1 MGYSETDAT
10 ESRPTDCNWRP
21 LGKEKGMSETASEVN
36 QAPPVLPN
44 SKRDWLGAITGLA
57 IVCGGLAVLSIVFK
71 EAWLLFKTPPTVA
84 LNVQPGKPIDLA
96 SAFNAIVGVV
106 VKIILLI
113 IMAWLGSVIA
123 NRGIFLYSHSKPGRK
138 S

>member
-1 MGYSETDAT
+1 
-10 ESRPTDCNWRP
+10 
-21 LGKEKGMSETASEVN
+21 MSEIVSEAN
-36 QAPPVLPN
+36 GTPPVLPSN
-44 SKRDWLGAITGLA
+44 KRDWLGSIIGLA
-57 IVCGGLAVLSIVFK
+57 IVCFGLAILYTVFK
-71 EAWLLFKTPPTVA
+71 EAWSLFKTPPNVA

-106 VKIILLI
+106 VKIILLV

>member
-1 MGYSETDAT
+1 M
-10 ESRPTDCNWRP
+10 
-21 LGKEKGMSETASEVN
+21 LEKPIEIADTPEV
-36 QAPPVLPN
+36 VSYL
-44 SKRDWLGAITGLA
+44 KRDWLGSLVGLA
-57 IVCGGLAVLSIVFK
+57 IVTGGLAILYLVFK
-71 EAWLLFKTPPTVA
+71 EAWLLFKTPPNIA

-96 SAFNAIVGVV
+96 SAFNAITGVV
-106 VKIILLI
+106 VKIILLV

>member
-1 MGYSETDAT
+1 
-10 ESRPTDCNWRP
+10 
-21 LGKEKGMSETASEVN
+21 MSETASEAN
-36 QAPPVLPN
+36 QTSPVITN
-44 SKRDWLGAITGLA
+44 AKRDWLGSVIGLT
-57 IVCGGLAVLSIVFK
+57 IVCGGLAVLYIVFK
-71 EAWLLFKTPPTVA
+71 EAWLLFKTPPNVA

-106 VKIILLI
+106 VKIILLV

-138 S
+138 P